1 MSATAQNVTGQDTP
15 AQGATA
21 GSASDAGAPP
31 TGTPPENAP
40 APSPSGAGAPGE
52 GTLSELRKRA
62 DELLPE
68 LAAGAARRELER
80 ELPHRE
86 IRALADAGLLTF
98 RIPAAYG
105 GGGASVAEVFGF
117 LIALA
122 AADSNIAQAL
132 RPSYGRVEHLLAASE
147 ADRERWFPRFL
158 AGDVFGNAGWEIGG
172 ANGEVRT
179 RIDGD
184 GVVNGSKYYST
195 GALYSDWI
203 SASAVDDAGERVF
216 FTVPRDREGLE
227 LLDDFDGIGQRLT
240 ASGTTLL
247 NGVKVAPEE
256 IAARPA
262 GGGGRSPVSAF
273 MQLYL
278 AGVLAGIARGAL
290 ADAVAF
296 TRERARPIQHS
307 GVSRSVDDPYVRHT
321 VGEISARAYAAESAV
336 LHAASAID
344 RAWAGGLDADLLTDA
359 AVQVAQAQFIAAE
372 SALKA
377 SELVFDVGGGSA
389 VARKHNLDRH
399 WRNARTVTNHNPRAW
414 KAAVV
419 GAYHLTGEQ
428 PPVNG
433 LF

>member
-1 MSATAQNVTGQDTP
+1 MSATAQ
-15 AQGATA
+15 GATA
-21 GSASDAGAPP
+21 QDAAAESASSASAPAKGAPA
-31 TGTPPENAP
+31 GDTPVE
-40 APSPSGAGAPGE
+40 GAPGE
-52 GTLSELRKRA
+52 STLAELRKRA

-98 RIPAAYG
+98 RIPASYG
-105 GGGASVAEVFGF
+105 GGGASVAEVFDF
-117 LIALA
+117 LISLA

-132 RPSYGRVEHLLAASE
+132 RPSYGRVEHLLAAPE

-256 IAARPA
+256 IAARP

-307 GVSRSVDDPYVRHT
+307 GVARSVDDPYVRHT

-344 RAWAGGLDADLLTDA
+344 RAWAGGLDSGLLTDA
-359 AVQVAQAQFIAAE
+359 AVKVAQAQFVAAE

-399 WRNARTVTNHNPRAW
+399 WRNARTVANHNPRAW

-419 GAYHLTGEQ
+419 GAYRLTGEQ